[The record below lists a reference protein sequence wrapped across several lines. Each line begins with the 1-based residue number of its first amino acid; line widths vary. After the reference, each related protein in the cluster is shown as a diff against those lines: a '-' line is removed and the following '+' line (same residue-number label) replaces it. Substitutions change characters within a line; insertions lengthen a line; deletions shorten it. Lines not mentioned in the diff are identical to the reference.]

1 MRPYTTHD
9 QSLLDNQPL
18 QLSSSVD
25 VSLTFSVPSHHIT
38 LASATE
44 TSIHCTRAKHAID
57 TPRLLDTTPLLQNL
71 GYLILALVFLT
82 HTPTQV
88 KKRPLS
94 IVIDV
99 IFPVESTSTF
109 LP

>member
-1 MRPYTTHD
+1 MHPYTTHD
-9 QSLLDNQPL
+9 PPLLDKQPL
-18 QLSSSVD
+18 QLSSSDD
-25 VSLTFSVPSHHIT
+25 VSLTCSVPSHHIT

-44 TSIHCTRAKHAID
+44 TSIRSTLVKHA
-57 TPRLLDTTPLLQNL
+57 TEMPLLLDTTPLLQNL
-71 GYLILALVFLT
+71 GYLILVLVSLT
-82 HTPTQV
+82 HTLARV

-94 IVIDV
+94 IVIGV

>member
-9 QSLLDNQPL
+9 QPLLDKQPL
-18 QLSSSVD
+18 QLSTSVD
-25 VSLTFSVPSHHIT
+25 VSLTFSVLSHHIT

-44 TSIHCTRAKHAID
+44 TSIRCTRAKHAIV
-57 TPRLLDTTPLLQNL
+57 TPLLLDTTPLLQNL
-71 GYLILALVFLT
+71 GCSTLVLVFLT
-82 HTPTQV
+82 HTLARA

-94 IVIDV
+94 IIIDV

>member
-1 MRPYTTHD
+1 MHQYTTHD
-9 QSLLDNQPL
+9 RPLLDKQPL

-25 VSLTFSVPSHHIT
+25 VSLTFSAPSHHIT

-44 TSIHCTRAKHAID
+44 TSIRCTRAKHAID
-57 TPRLLDTTPLLQNL
+57 MPLLLDTSPLLQNL
-71 GYLILALVFLT
+71 GYLILVLVFLT
-82 HTPTQV
+82 HTLARV

-94 IVIDV
+94 IVIDE

-109 LP
+109 LR

>member
-1 MRPYTTHD
+1 MHPYTTHD
-9 QSLLDNQPL
+9 QPLLDKQPL

-25 VSLTFSVPSHHIT
+25 VSLTFSVPSHHII
-38 LASATE
+38 LASAIE
-44 TSIHCTRAKHAID
+44 TSIRNMRAKHAID
-57 TPRLLDTTPLLQNL
+57 MPLLLDTTPLLQNL
-71 GYLILALVFLT
+71 GYLILVLVFLT
-82 HTPTQV
+82 HTPAQV

>member
-1 MRPYTTHD
+1 MHPYTTHD
-9 QSLLDNQPL
+9 QPLLDKQHL

-25 VSLTFSVPSHHIT
+25 VSLTSSVPSHHIT

-44 TSIHCTRAKHAID
+44 TSIRCMRVKHAID
-57 TPRLLDTTPLLQNL
+57 MPLLLDTIPLLQSL
-71 GYLILALVFLT
+71 GYSILDLAFLT
-82 HTPTQV
+82 HTLAPV

-94 IVIDV
+94 ILIDV

>member
-1 MRPYTTHD
+1 MLPYTTHG
-9 QSLLDNQPL
+9 QPLLDKQPL

-38 LASATE
+38 PASATE
-44 TSIHCTRAKHAID
+44 TSIHSTRAKHAIGM
-57 TPRLLDTTPLLQNL
+57 PLLLDTTLLLQNL

-82 HTPTQV
+82 HILARV
-88 KKRPLS
+88 KKRALS
-94 IVIDV
+94 ILIDV

-109 LP
+109 SP